1 MTRTHT
7 AKETNDMEV
16 DSMNDKMS
24 NFEILKIV
32 RSGISIDTVRA
43 ECGWKT
49 YEVKERITAAQN
61 GIEWLPGMRPKT
73 SEEQLKE
80 ITDMIDNEYR
90 THLDT
95 QYQNWYTELS
105 NLDKNEL
112 GVTVIKDIMK
122 SMAISYHNS
131 DESGIQFILPDG
143 RKCVV
148 HALGDDLSGFVIHDV
163 IDKLKGDVFIYV
175 NDMKCRSHK
184 IYIMTK
190 RQIISKCMD
199 RGSEDDPQKMI
210 SIRVL
215 NEYENMYNILRCNEE

>member
-1 MTRTHT
+1 MTRTYT
-7 AKETNDMEV
+7 TKEINDIEV
-16 DSMNDKMS
+16 DSINSRMS
-24 NFEILKIV
+24 NFEILKII
-32 RSGISIDTVRA
+32 RSGMSIDTVRA
-43 ECGWKT
+43 KCNLKT

-73 SEEQLKE
+73 PEEQLKK

-90 THLDT
+90 IHLDT
-95 QYQNWYTELS
+95 QYQNWYADLS

-112 GVTVIKDIMK
+112 GVKVIKDIMK
-122 SMAISYHNS
+122 SRDITYYNS

-163 IDKLKGDVFIYV
+163 IDKLKGDIFIYV
-175 NDMKCRSHK
+175 NDMKYRSHK

-190 RQIISKCMD
+190 HQIISKCMN
-199 RGSEDDPQKMI
+199 RGSESDPQKMV

-215 NEYENMYNILRCNEE
+215 REHENMYNILRCNEE